1 MPVSIANPPTG
12 VYESAAES
20 TNPPEAV
27 GSGVARDGRGPP
39 VPRVHDEA
47 AVQVE
52 AGLPGLDAG

>member
-1 MPVSIANPPTG
+1 MNG
-12 VYESAAES
+12 LK
-20 TNPPEAV
+20 NPPEAV

-52 AGLPGLDAG
+52 AGLPGPDAG